1 MGTSLGAMRED
12 RRAVRRRPLARLAS
26 VVLVATGL
34 MAGCTE
40 SSEKVEE
47 PPPATATTATPLSE
61 LDLTGVVAE
70 RAPFCDALD
79 PESVATVLGGQ
90 PELTDS
96 YSSGEVAQLGPG
108 LRDVANE
115 HSCLFER
122 GSRSARAWLFA
133 QPVTPAQ
140 ARTMV
145 EGRGSDRA
153 CEAAGELSFGDPG
166 LVQSCEPEGRRR
178 VTAVGLFGDGWLT
191 CQTTAPGSADATE
204 LLEQTQRWC
213 AEVARSVSR

>member
-1 MGTSLGAMRED
+1 MREH
-12 RRAVRRRPLARLAS
+12 RRAVRRRPLSRGAS
-26 VVLVATGL
+26 VVLVVTALT
-34 MAGCTE
+34 AGCTE
-40 SSEKVEE
+40 SSERAEE
-47 PPPATATTATPLSE
+47 SPSPTAPTVTPLSE
-61 LDLTGVVAE
+61 LDLTGVVVE

-79 PESVATVLGGQ
+79 ADAVTTVLGGE

-96 YSSGEVAQLGPG
+96 YTSGQLVQLGPG

-115 HSCLFER
+115 YSCLFER
-122 GSRSARAWLFA
+122 GSRTARAWLFA

-145 EGRGSDRA
+145 EMRGNDKT
-153 CEAAGELSFGDPG
+153 CEPAGELSFGDPG

-204 LLEQTQRWC
+204 LLEQTQLWC